1 MLLGDGSLAGGWGEG
16 GGAARAP
23 GPHQAPG
30 ALHSLGT
37 QLQDRGGRAVFWRS
51 LPGARRS
58 LPLEFLGR
66 CSWDPKWPQDSF
78 FPKPD

>member
-58 LPLEFLGR
+58 LLLEFLGR